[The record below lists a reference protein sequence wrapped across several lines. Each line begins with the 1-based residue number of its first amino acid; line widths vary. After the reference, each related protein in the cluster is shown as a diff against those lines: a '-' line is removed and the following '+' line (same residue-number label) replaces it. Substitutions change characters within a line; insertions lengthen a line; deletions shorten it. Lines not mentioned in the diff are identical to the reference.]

1 MAPGEGREFRVQ
13 TRPREVAAVK
23 DRVQNPPQP
32 PAEDKQGVRESGSE
46 AQPTSAEVLG
56 IKKICSRKEIPEGLE
71 GTVIGCKFLNASWFM
86 GSF

>member
-1 MAPGEGREFRVQ
+1 MAPGEGREFMSQ
-13 TRPREVAAVK
+13 PHPGEVAAVK
-23 DRVQNPPQP
+23 DQVPIPASCQWRTSRVSGNQ
-32 PAEDKQGVRESGSE
+32 GSE

-56 IKKICSRKEIPEGLE
+56 IKKLCSRKEIPEGLE